1 MNPFSV
7 FVRFVIFFQT
17 FVFDWFNDIITRT
30 FFPEEEEEEKF
41 NSIFA
46 SNGSTLNPRRRVGL
60 VLLPTTGNR
69 TERVTSVTR
78 LRAILVYTN
87 MAPEFPR
94 NGVTEIEIPIQIN
107 THIDGYT
114 LTN

>member
-17 FVFDWFNDIITRT
+17 FDFDWFNDIITRT

-46 SNGSTLNPRRRVGL
+46 SNGIKLQGDGSTLIRG
-60 VLLPTTGNR
+60 
-69 TERVTSVTR
+69 E
-78 LRAILVYTN
+78 
-87 MAPEFPR
+87 E
-94 NGVTEIEIPIQIN
+94 
-107 THIDGYT
+107 
-114 LTN
+114 

>member
-17 FVFDWFNDIITRT
+17 FDFDWFNDIITRT

-78 LRAILVYTN
+78 LRAKLVLYQFSLGN
-87 MAPEFPR
+87 HPEGR
-94 NGVTEIEIPIQIN
+94 NGN
-107 THIDGYT
+107 
-114 LTN
+114 

>member
-1 MNPFSV
+1 VNLFSV

-17 FVFDWFNDIITRT
+17 FDFDWFNDIITRT
-30 FFPEEEEEEKF
+30 FFPEEEEEEKL

-94 NGVTEIEIPIQIN
+94 NGLTEIEIPIQIN